1 MSSTSTFSDFE
12 IVCKL
17 GQGSFGAVH
26 KVKRLAD
33 GNVYVLKRIALDAM
47 DLPTRQLSV
56 QECWLMASL
65 SSPFVVRYYDSF
77 MDAGSL
83 GIVMELCSG
92 GDLQQAL
99 KARGGAPLPEAEV
112 WRTFLQILL
121 GVAYLHSKRT
131 LHRDLKTANVF
142 LTGPLGAQGS
152 AVKIGDLG
160 VARVLGSETAFARTC
175 VGTPYYL
182 SPELCQNQPYND
194 KSDMWALGVILYEL
208 CSGKHPFDARN
219 QGALILKIVAGAYP
233 QLDEGVYSWEL
244 RALVDAL
251 LSRDSRRRP
260 TALEVLAEPSV
271 AARLEREGL
280 PLPAAAKHVLAAR
293 LTQAQLRSGGGFV

>member
-1 MSSTSTFSDFE
+1 MAAPSSFSDFE
-12 IVCKL
+12 VEVKL

-26 KVKRLAD
+26 RVRRRAD
-33 GNVYVLKRIALDAM
+33 GLVYVLKRIPLDSLDA
-47 DLPTRQLSV
+47 PARQLAV

-77 MDAGSL
+77 IEGGAL
-83 GIVMELCSG
+83 GIVMELCEG

-99 KARGGAPLPEAEV
+99 KARRGAALPEAEV

-142 LTGPLGAQGS
+142 LTGPLGAPGG

-182 SPELCQNQPYND
+182 SPELCQNQPYNE

-233 QLDEGVYSWEL
+233 QLDGARYSWEL
-244 RALVDAL
+244 RALVDARQ
-251 LSRDSRRRP
+251 RD
-260 TALEVLAEPSV
+260 
-271 AARLEREGL
+271 
-280 PLPAAAKHVLAAR
+280 HVFCN
-293 LTQAQLRSGGGFV
+293 G